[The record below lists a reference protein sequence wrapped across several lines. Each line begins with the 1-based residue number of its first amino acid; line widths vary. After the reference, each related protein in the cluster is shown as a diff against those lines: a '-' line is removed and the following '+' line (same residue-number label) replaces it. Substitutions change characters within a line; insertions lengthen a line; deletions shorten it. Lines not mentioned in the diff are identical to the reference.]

1 MSKKITIVPHRPN
14 FILGLDRRIH
24 IKRIC
29 QVTNETI
36 EFSIPLKDF
45 NEWKKHDA
53 PIHKVFDY
61 LTPDQREMMVSGYTK
76 AEWDMLNQNQDD
88 EQRKR

>member
-1 MSKKITIVPHRPN
+1 MSKKLIVPHPPN
-14 FILGLDRRIH
+14 FVLGLDRRIH

-45 NEWKKHDA
+45 SRWKKYND
-53 PIHKVFDY
+53 PIHIVFDY
-61 LTPDQREMMVSGYTK
+61 LTEDQREMMISGYTK
-76 AEWDMLNQNQDD
+76 GEWEMLMKNPDN
-88 EQRKR
+88 E